1 MLAADKLIDGCT
13 GLIHVADREADAY
26 ELLATLAKDNKHRFV
41 IRVRTDRTTFGGEK
55 PEKVSSACARQPLLV
70 EREVALTRRTA
81 KSMPAIS
88 KTLAPR
94 QARIAKLAVSAVA
107 VVLRKPSYVSTP
119 PTLPLNVVR
128 VFEIDPPPDTEPVE
142 WRLYTTE
149 PIDTV
154 EQVLAIVDYYRAR
167 WTIEEFFKALK
178 TGCEFEKLQLMTYAG
193 LVRALALY
201 MVVAWSILL
210 LRTLARTQPDAPAQ
224 VALNDTQID
233 VLRAVGPM
241 TLPPKPTVADALL
254 AVAMLGGYMKHKVP
268 PGWLVLAR
276 GMHDLLILERG
287 WRASTSHARCAGS

>member
-1 MLAADKLIDGCT
+1 
-13 GLIHVADREADAY
+13 VADREADAY
-26 ELLATLAKDNKHRFV
+26 QLLATLAKDHKHRFV
-41 IRVRTDRTTFGGEK
+41 IRVRTDRTTFGDEK
-55 PEKVSSACARQPLLV
+55 PQKVSSACAQQPLLV

-167 WTIEEFFKALK
+167 WTIEELFKALK
-178 TGCEFEKLQLMTYAG
+178 T
-193 LVRALALY
+193 
-201 MVVAWSILL
+201 
-210 LRTLARTQPDAPAQ
+210 
-224 VALNDTQID
+224 
-233 VLRAVGPM
+233 
-241 TLPPKPTVADALL
+241 ADAN
-254 AVAMLGGYMKHKVP
+254 
-268 PGWLVLAR
+268 
-276 GMHDLLILERG
+276 
-287 WRASTSHARCAGS
+287 WRSCNR